1 MDSWGAMR
9 DADRDVGLAGEYE
22 GSGLGDVRRQSRLKE
37 LARALEA
44 DPAASLPKATKTDA
58 ALEAA
63 YRFLRNDAI
72 SMDGILAGH
81 YAETAERAAAESV
94 VLAVHDTTDFE
105 FTGEA
110 TRDGLGPLRGSGQGF
125 FGHFTLLIAPGE
137 LRRPLGVIAVQ
148 THVRTKRR
156 GQGPKSKRPV
166 GEAARWKKGV
176 QLTEE
181 RIDSR
186 STVLHVMDREGDSY
200 ELWAELLAA
209 GRRFVIRNGR
219 KRLLAEGIEL
229 SEVMANGKT
238 VVEREVKL
246 SRRRQDKVAFNRKR
260 HPARAGRMARLA
272 LSAQTLEIPRPARCD
287 TTLPEK
293 LVIHFV
299 HVRELATQGNEPP
312 VDWLLATTEP
322 ISTAEDIE
330 RVVDFYR
337 ARWVIEEYFKS
348 LKTGCAYEKR
358 QLESEHTLFNL
369 LAVLVPVA
377 WRLLLLRS
385 LARDRAEAPA
395 TESLTPT
402 QVQVL
407 IATSHKKLSPNPTV
421 REALLA
427 IAALGGHI
435 KNNGEPGWA
444 VIGRGFEE
452 LLTLERGWKAAKR
465 SDQ

>member
-1 MDSWGAMR
+1 MDSGEMKER
-9 DADRDVGLAGEYE
+9 GVELDREYE
-22 GSGLGDVRRQSRLKE
+22 RSGLGDVRRQSRLKAV
-37 LARALEA
+37 ARALQA
-44 DPAASLPKATKTDA
+44 DPAASLPRAMKTDA

-63 YRFLRNDAI
+63 YRLLRNDAV

-81 YAETAERAAAESV
+81 YGETAERAASESL

-105 FTGEA
+105 FSGET

-125 FGHFTLLIAPGE
+125 FAHFTLMVAPGE
-137 LRRPLGVIAVQ
+137 LPRPLGVIAVQ
-148 THVRTKRR
+148 TRVRTKAR
-156 GQGPKSKRPV
+156 GKGPKSNGPV

-176 QLTEE
+176 RLAEE
-181 RIDSR
+181 RIEGR
-186 STVLHVMDREGDSY
+186 TALLHVMDREGDSY
-200 ELWAELLAA
+200 ELWAELMAA
-209 GRRFVIRNGR
+209 GQRFVIRNGR
-219 KRLLAEGIEL
+219 KRLLSEGIEL
-229 SEVMANGKT
+229 SDVMASAKT

-246 SRRRQDKVAFNRKR
+246 SRRRQETISFNRKR
-260 HPARAGRMARLA
+260 HPARAGRIARLA
-272 LSAQTLEIPRPARCD
+272 ISAQTLEIPRATHCAK
-287 TTLPEK
+287 TLPDK
-293 LVIHFV
+293 LVINFV
-299 HVRELATQGNEPP
+299 HVHEIGTQEKEPP

-322 ISTAEDIE
+322 IATAQDIE

-337 ARWVIEEYFKS
+337 SRWVIEEYFKS

-369 LAVLVPVA
+369 LAILVPVA

-385 LARDRAEAPA
+385 LARDHADAPA
-395 TESLTPT
+395 TEALTPT
-402 QVQVL
+402 QIQVL
-407 IATSHKKLSPNPTV
+407 AATSHRKLSSDPTV

-427 IAALGGHI
+427 VAGLGGHI

-452 LLTLERGWKAAKR
+452 LLLLERGWNAAKR